1 MSTFTLN
8 KKSALYYI
16 FREKYEVFWKNFDGS
31 VDKFF
36 EIANKKFIPE
46 PNMFKILFTT
56 KEEWIARINGN
67 NEIRKKSDQISNI
80 WQSTLEILKKLNNFS
95 LENSYTDSVF
105 NIEKLKYQGL
115 ECKELEIIYDKNSTK
130 DVIELLKL
138 IFSLAEQIKLMN
150 EEIDDFNSK
159 NGTSIKKTHLRD
171 YVSFSAHPALKCIS
185 NLQFR
190 QKYNTSLDRNGNAVF
205 SEESVALIMM
215 LKVFYFY
222 SEKINAIYGQE
233 IFGDRNIQ
241 VRTKIVFDV
250 CAAFFQ
256 RCIDFCFAG
265 NTELIEKYRDCLQTE
280 MEAFFYREFGNNVVM
295 NFDNIELKH
304 FFALRE
310 RQEYKNYR
318 IVGSVKIENVKIE
331 RALNQENFQ
340 NPQNSQSNQGQGF
353 TVEAAEVLKKAAK
366 SVFGFF
372 GGKNES

>member
-159 NGTSIKKTHLRD
+159 NGTSIKKTHL
-171 YVSFSAHPALKCIS
+171 L
-185 NLQFR
+185 
-190 QKYNTSLDRNGNAVF
+190 
-205 SEESVALIMM
+205 
-215 LKVFYFY
+215 
-222 SEKINAIYGQE
+222 
-233 IFGDRNIQ
+233 
-241 VRTKIVFDV
+241 
-250 CAAFFQ
+250 
-256 RCIDFCFAG
+256 
-265 NTELIEKYRDCLQTE
+265 
-280 MEAFFYREFGNNVVM
+280 
-295 NFDNIELKH
+295 
-304 FFALRE
+304 LR
-310 RQEYKNYR
+310 
-318 IVGSVKIENVKIE
+318 
-331 RALNQENFQ
+331 
-340 NPQNSQSNQGQGF
+340 
-353 TVEAAEVLKKAAK
+353 
-366 SVFGFF
+366 
-372 GGKNES
+372 